1 MPTIDATP
9 KGASAN
15 SYSTQ
20 AAATIYFDERL
31 NVTEWTAAV
40 SDDKDRALIMAT
52 RLLDEFFDWYEYK
65 TDRTT
70 PQALM
75 WPRSGLYDRE
85 GIAIDPDTIPDPI
98 FRATC
103 EIALFLLKSDRLAE
117 PDLLG
122 QGFSKAKLGPMDVTV
137 DPKMVLEFIPRHV
150 LPMVSHLG
158 ELRAEGSRG
167 GAKAVDLWR
176 T

>member
-20 AAATIYFDERL
+20 AAATLYFDERL

-52 RLLDEFFDWYEYK
+52 RLLDEFFDWDGYM

-75 WPRSGLYDRE
+75 WPRSSLEDRE
-85 GIAIDPDTIPDPI
+85 GLTLDPDAIPDPI
-98 FRATC
+98 FRACC
-103 EIALFLLKSDRLAE
+103 ELALFLLKRDRLGE
-117 PDLLG
+117 PELLG
-122 QGFSKAKLGPMDVTV
+122 QGFSKAKLGPMDAVI
-137 DPKMVLEFIPRHV
+137 DPKMVLEFIPRHI
-150 LPMVSHLG
+150 LPMVDHWG
-158 ELRAEGSRG
+158 TLRSSANRG
-167 GAKAVDLWR
+167 GTRVMDVRR